1 MTDNHKEHTHK
12 TADCG
17 CSTAHAVH
25 DDVKTST
32 HTPLHKDADVK
43 TQGASSH
50 EKTGVHKDVSAD
62 PKFKDHNMHKDAEMK
77 TQSASVHEKTGSHKD
92 VSADSKVAAHP
103 MHKDADGK
111 TENASVHEK
120 TDIHKGVSADPK
132 FKDHNMHKDAEM
144 KAQDASGHEK
154 TGSHKDT
161 PVEPKVAAQNKIEFY
176 AQITGALASAKFPL
190 KTAADLISA
199 FPKGAATAYH
209 VGNFRMTAGEAG
221 NLLKPADF
229 PFVNAKAVVD
239 MISQRASL

>member
-25 DDVKTST
+25 DDVKTNT
-32 HTPLHKDADVK
+32 HTMHKDADMK
-43 TQGASSH
+43 AQGASSH

-77 TQSASVHEKTGSHKD
+77 TQ
-92 VSADSKVAAHP
+92 
-103 MHKDADGK
+103 
-111 TENASVHEK
+111 NASVHEK

-132 FKDHNMHKDAEM
+132 FKDHNMHKDADM

-154 TGSHKDT
+154 TGSHKDV
-161 PVEPKVAAQNKIEFY
+161 PVDSKVTAHNKVEFY

-221 NLLKPADF
+221 KLLKPADF

-239 MISQRASL
+239 VISQRASL